1 MKLKIFDEATPE
13 KEKELILRLLYTPSG
28 VSLVACNEQGRTVGS
43 GHILRINNDGT
54 LMKFTGISPSLG
66 LQLTSTGR
74 IKDISNFKE
83 ES

>member
-13 KEKELILRLLYTPSG
+13 KEKELILRLVYTNVG

-74 IKDISNFKE
+74 IWMDPDGKE
-83 ES
+83 KS